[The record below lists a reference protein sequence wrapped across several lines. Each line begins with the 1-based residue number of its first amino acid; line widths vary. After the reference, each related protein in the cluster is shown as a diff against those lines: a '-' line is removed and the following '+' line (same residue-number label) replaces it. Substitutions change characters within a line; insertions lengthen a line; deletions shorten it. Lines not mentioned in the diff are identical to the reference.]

1 MKKQDYHTLLLRH
14 LRCEVFFHGTDINE
28 MMEGCRQLSDD
39 MQETTQDISEIEI
52 FMEDIDWADQ
62 LQDNKRLARKLLDAI
77 KLYER
82 PLMQLETQEQHTDIN
97 VGVRNMIMKF
107 NKQLTALRDSEKAT
121 AARRLSH
128 AVTAISYK
136 KL

>member
-1 MKKQDYHTLLLRH
+1 
-14 LRCEVFFHGTDINE
+14 
-28 MMEGCRQLSDD
+28 MMETCRQLSVD
-39 MQETTQDISEIEI
+39 MQESSQDIGDVETFIE
-52 FMEDIDWADQ
+52 ETNWTD
-62 LQDNKRLARKLLDAI
+62 LLEDNKRLARKLLDAI

-82 PLMQLETQEQHTDIN
+82 PLVQLDIQEQHSDIN
-97 VGVRNMIMKF
+97 VGVRNMILKF

-128 AVTAISYK
+128 AVTVLTSK